1 MYNLLIAD
9 DEELERRTIKSILLK
24 NFEEVFNIYE
34 ARNGREAI
42 EIADRV
48 KPDIVIM
55 DIKMPGINGME
66 AIKEIRRFLREGY
79 FIVLT
84 AYDYFDYAKEA
95 IEYDVKEYMLK
106 PFKRNEF
113 IEKIEQAVRFIENIK
128 AKRREEII
136 LKEKIYT
143 LIPMMENEL
152 CYSIINENLENID
165 YKTYLGYLGMKF
177 DAGYSMVIR
186 LSSEV
191 EGNDRINL
199 KFRINDYEREYL
211 KRQNN
216 AISSCI
222 FSGDIVIFIEIP
234 KDFILENIE
243 KEIENN
249 TKKIIEGIKEKF
261 NIHVNAGVG
270 GIYLGIENLSKSFRE
285 ALVMVTGE
293 KNGEASIY
301 FKDFSGFAE
310 SEVGHQSDRT
320 IKDKSENSSY
330 DEGRNMILRAVEY
343 INNNFKKDIMLEEV
357 ASVVNISSFYFS
369 KIFKEY
375 TGKNYVDYI
384 TDLRIEIA
392 KEKLREGS
400 VSIKEICYE
409 VGYND
414 PNYFSRVF
422 KKVEGLSP
430 SEYKNKYTEK
440 TNKY

>member
-9 DEELERRTIKSILLK
+9 DEELERRTIKSILYK
-24 NFEEVFNIYE
+24 NFSETFNIYE
-34 ARNGREAI
+34 AKNGREAI
-42 EIADRV
+42 ELADRI
-48 KPDIVIM
+48 KPDIIIM

-66 AIKEIRRFLREGY
+66 AIKEIRKFLKEGY

-113 IEKIEQAVRFIENIK
+113 IDKIGQAARFIENAK

-177 DAGYSMVIR
+177 DAGYSIVIR
-186 LSSEV
+186 LENNIV
-191 EGNDRINL
+191 GNEKISL
-199 KFRINDYEREYL
+199 KFRINDFEREYL

-222 FSGDIVIFIEIP
+222 FSDDIVIFIEVAKEQVYGEVSSEVESISAKIADSI
-234 KDFILENIE
+234 KDRFNIKINVGVGRIYNGIE
-243 KEIENN
+243 K
-249 TKKIIEGIKEKF
+249 
-261 NIHVNAGVG
+261 
-270 GIYLGIENLSKSFRE
+270 LSKSFKE
-285 ALVMVTGE
+285 ALMAVSVNSEESNT
-293 KNGEASIY
+293 NY
-301 FKDFSGFAE
+301 FKKFSDINELDELQGR
-310 SEVGHQSDRT
+310 DR
-320 IKDKSENSSY
+320 ISFSKMGRDNY
-330 DEGRNMILRAVEY
+330 DEGRNVILKAVEY
-343 INNNFKKDIMLEEV
+343 INSNFKKDIMLEEV
-357 ASVVNISSFYFS
+357 AGVVNISSFYFS

-384 TDLRIEIA
+384 TDLRIEVA
-392 KEKLREGS
+392 KEKLKEGI

-430 SEYKNKYTEK
+430 SEYKSKYTER
-440 TNKY
+440 NK

>member
-9 DEELERRTIKSILLK
+9 DEELERRTIKSILYK
-24 NFEEVFNIYE
+24 SFEEIFNIYE
-34 ARNGREAI
+34 AKNGREAI
-42 EIADRV
+42 ELADRI
-48 KPDIVIM
+48 KPDIIIM

-66 AIKEIRRFLREGY
+66 AIKEIRKFLKEGY

-95 IEYDVKEYMLK
+95 IEFDVKEYMLK

-113 IEKIEQAVRFIENIK
+113 IDKINHAVKFIEGAK

-152 CYSIINENLENID
+152 CYSIINGNLDNTD

-177 DAGYSMVIR
+177 DVGYAIIIR
-186 LSSEV
+186 FGKNIEDN
-191 EGNDRINL
+191 ERINL
-199 KFRINDYEREYL
+199 KFKINDYEREYL

-222 FSGDIVIFIEIP
+222 FSDDIIIFIEAP
-234 KDFILENIE
+234 KNYELDSNENE
-243 KEIENN
+243 VEIISN
-249 TKKIIEGIKEKF
+249 KIVDNIKEKF
-261 NIHVNAGVG
+261 NIQVSVGVG
-270 GIYLGIENLSKSFRE
+270 SIYKGIENLSKSFRE
-285 ALVMVTGE
+285 ALIAV
-293 KNGEASIY
+293 SIENEESATNY
-301 FKDFSGFAE
+301 FKSI
-310 SEVGHQSDRT
+310 SEARDISDIQMKEKKILSRNGR
-320 IKDKSENSSY
+320 DNF
-330 DEGRNMILRAVEY
+330 DEGRNVILKAVEY
-343 INNNFKKDIMLEEV
+343 INDNFKKDIMLEEV
-357 ASVVNISSFYFS
+357 AGVVNISSFYFS
-369 KIFKEY
+369 KMFKEY

-384 TDLRIEIA
+384 TDLRIEVA
-392 KEKLREGS
+392 KEKLIEGII
-400 VSIKEICYE
+400 SIKEICYE

-430 SEYKNKYTEK
+430 SEFKNKYTE
-440 TNKY
+440 

>member
-9 DEELERRTIKSILLK
+9 DEELERRTIKSILYK
-24 NFEEVFNIYE
+24 SFGETFNIYE
-34 ARNGREAI
+34 AKNGREAI
-42 EIADRV
+42 EISDRV
-48 KPDIVIM
+48 KPDIIIM

-66 AIKEIRRFLREGY
+66 AIKEIRKFLKEGY

-113 IEKIEQAVRFIENIK
+113 ITKIQEAVRSIEDVK
-128 AKRREEII
+128 AKRREEIL
-136 LKEKIYT
+136 LKEKIFT

-152 CYSIINENLENID
+152 CYSIINDNLGNVD
-165 YKTYLGYLGMKF
+165 YKTYLEYLGMNF
-177 DAGYSMVIR
+177 ELGFAIIIR
-186 LSSEV
+186 LIDNIEESEK
-191 EGNDRINL
+191 NNL
-199 KFRINDYEREYL
+199 KIKVNSYTREYF
-211 KRQNN
+211 KRQYN

-222 FSGDIVIFIEIP
+222 FSEDIITFVETRRDKEVNEGGMDVIN
-234 KDFILENIE
+234 LSN
-243 KEIENN
+243 
-249 TKKIIEGIKEKF
+249 KIVFNIKEKF
-261 NIHVNAGVG
+261 GLDAIVGVG
-270 GIYLGIENLSKSFRE
+270 KEYNGIELLSKSFKE
-285 ALVMVTGE
+285 ALRDVSTGNE
-293 KNGEASIY
+293 TQNENY
-301 FKDFSGFAE
+301 FKNHLNYNDFDSQKLHEKHINAKG
-310 SEVGHQSDRT
+310 T
-320 IKDKSENSSY
+320 KDNY
-330 DEGRNMILRAVEY
+330 DEGRKIILKAVEY
-343 INNNFKKDIMLEEV
+343 INENFKKDIMLEEV
-357 ASVVNISSFYFS
+357 ANFVNISSFYFS

-392 KEKLREGS
+392 KDKLIEGII
-400 VSIKEICYE
+400 SIKEICYE

-440 TNKY
+440 YK

>member
-9 DEELERRTIKSILLK
+9 DEELERRTIRSLLYMS
-24 NFEEVFNIYE
+24 FGETFNIYE
-34 ARNGREAI
+34 AKNGREAL
-42 EIADRV
+42 ELADKF
-48 KPDIVIM
+48 KPDILIM

-66 AIKEIRRFLREGY
+66 AIKEIRKFLQEGY

-95 IEYDVKEYMLK
+95 IEYDVKEYLLK

-113 IEKIEQAVRFIENIK
+113 IGKINDALKFIENAK

-152 CYSIINENLENID
+152 CFSIINENLENID

-177 DAGYSMVIR
+177 EAGYAIIIR
-186 LSSEV
+186 LPNNLD
-191 EGNDRINL
+191 GNEKINL
-199 KFRINDYEREYL
+199 KFKINDYEREYL

-222 FSGDIVIFIEIP
+222 FSDDIVIFIEEVKEQEYHEGEFDSINISKVIIDNI
-234 KDFILENIE
+234 KDRFNIE
-243 KEIENN
+243 
-249 TKKIIEGIKEKF
+249 
-261 NIHVNAGVG
+261 VNVGVG
-270 GIYLGIENLSKSFRE
+270 RIYRGVERLSKSFNE
-285 ALVMVTGE
+285 ALMAVSMGNEEYNSRYFKKISSAYDLEDIASRE
-293 KNGEASIY
+293 KNSL
-301 FKDFSGFAE
+301 
-310 SEVGHQSDRT
+310 
-320 IKDKSENSSY
+320 IKNGRDNY
-330 DEGRNMILRAVEY
+330 DEGRNVIIKAVEY

-357 ASVVNISSFYFS
+357 AGVVNISSFYFS

-384 TDLRIEIA
+384 TDLRIEVA
-392 KEKLREGS
+392 KEKLCEG
-400 VSIKEICYE
+400 VISIKEICYE

-430 SEYKNKYTEK
+430 SEFKNKYSEK
-440 TNKY
+440 NK